1 MYLKNIVKKA
11 KKRNIGKAWIDDL
24 AAMILDVLKWNLIPK
39 NTNKSTTLPN
49 LNFSTLVEF
58 ADDCKVSLP
67 FSRRKILDF
76 SKLIYVA

>member
-39 NTNKSTTLPN
+39 NTNKSTTLRN

-58 ADDCKVSLP
+58 ADNSKVSLP
-67 FSRRKILDF
+67 FPRRKILDF
-76 SKLIYVA
+76 SKLKYM